1 LLRKGEKA
9 KGEGLKFQLSTSYM
23 EPVYIL
29 GGGRTDFK
37 RNLKKEG
44 KTIRHLITE
53 AGKKAIDDA
62 NIDPAQIQAG
72 AVGNFNAGQ
81 FTKQLQLGAFIP
93 EIDPKLR
100 GIPTMHTEAACASG
114 ALSVLLGAQWVM
126 GGFYDAVLVIG
137 AEQQKTM
144 SSLDGSDVL
153 GAAADYHNEKP
164 EYGDFMFPKLFGR
177 IAQIYIDKYGASEA
191 DLAQVAWKNYAHAKL
206 NPLAQMR
213 DADVTIDYAS
223 QVSEKNPSVAP
234 PLKVT
239 DCSQITDGAASV
251 VLVSRKFLERLGR
264 DPKQMARLLGFGH
277 STDYLPLNKKD
288 APTFSIARKAAEK
301 AFGMANLKP
310 RDMQGAEVHDCFSI
324 TEIVAYEI
332 LGLAEPG
339 KGAELAKSGVT
350 TLPQVRNQKS
360 GTLPFEIPVN
370 TGGGLI
376 GDGHPV
382 GATGVRQVVEAYQH
396 LTGQA
401 GARQIE
407 NAKRFLTFNMGGSL
421 TTSVAMIWGRD

>member
-1 LLRKGEKA
+1 
-9 KGEGLKFQLSTSYM
+9 
-23 EPVYIL
+23 
-29 GGGRTDFK
+29 
-37 RNLKKEG
+37 
-44 KTIRHLITE
+44 
-53 AGKKAIDDA
+53 
-62 NIDPAQIQAG
+62 
-72 AVGNFNAGQ
+72 
-81 FTKQLQLGAFIP
+81 
-93 EIDPKLR
+93 LR

-114 ALSVLLGAQWVM
+114 ALSVLLGAQWIM
-126 GGFYDAVLVIG
+126 GGLYDVVLVVG

-191 DLAQVAWKNYAHAKL
+191 DLATVAWKNYAHAKL

-213 DADVTIDYAS
+213 DADLTLDCAS
-223 QVSEKNPSVAP
+223 QVSDKNPSVAP
-234 PLKVT
+234 PLKVS

-251 VLVSRKFLERLGR
+251 VLVSGKYLEKVGR
-264 DPKQMARLLGFGH
+264 EKNATARLLGFGH
-277 STDYLPLNKKD
+277 TTDYLPLDKKD
-288 APTFSIARKAAEK
+288 APTFSIARRAAEK
-301 AFGMANLKP
+301 AFSMANLKP
-310 RDMQGAEVHDCFSI
+310 RDIQGAEVHDCFSV

-339 KGAELAKSGVT
+339 KGAALARSGAT
-350 TLPQVRNQKS
+350 TLPQVRNEKMS
-360 GTLPFEIPVN
+360 GKIDIEIPVN

-382 GATGVRQVVEAYQH
+382 GATGVRQVFDAYQQI
-396 LTGQA
+396 TAQA

-407 NAKRFLTFNMGGSL
+407 NVRRFLTFNMGGSL
-421 TTSVAMIWGRD
+421 TTSVAMLWGRS

>member
-1 LLRKGEKA
+1 MNE
-9 KGEGLKFQLSTSYM
+9 
-23 EPVYIL
+23 VYIL

-53 AGKKAIDDA
+53 SGKKAIDDA
-62 NIDPAQIQAG
+62 KIDPSEIQAA

-81 FTKQLQLGAFIP
+81 FTKQLHLGAFIP
-93 EIDPKLR
+93 EIDEKLH

-114 ALSVLLGAQWVM
+114 SLSVLLGAQWVM
-126 GGFYDAVLVIG
+126 GGFHDAVLVVG

-153 GAAADYHNEKP
+153 GAAADYHIEKP

-177 IAQIYIDKYGASEA
+177 IAQIYIDKYGASPN
-191 DLAQVAWKNYAHAKL
+191 DLAAIAYKNYAHAKL

-213 DADVTIDYAS
+213 DADLTYDCAS
-223 QVSEKNPSVAP
+223 QVSDKNPSVAP
-234 PLKVT
+234 PLRVS
-239 DCSQITDGAASV
+239 DCSQITDGSAALI
-251 VLVSRKFLERLGR
+251 LVSGKYLDRIGR
-264 DPKQMARLLGFGH
+264 DKSKLPRLLGFA
-277 STDYLPLNKKD
+277 STTDYLALEKKD
-288 APTFSIARKAAEK
+288 APTFSTARKAAEK
-301 AFGMANLKP
+301 AFKMANLKP
-310 RDMQGAEVHDCFSI
+310 REMQGVEVHDCFSI

-339 KGAELAKSGVT
+339 KGAELAKSGAT
-350 TLPQVRNQKS
+350 ALPQVRGEHVS
-360 GTLPFEIPVN
+360 GKIGWEIPVN
-370 TGGGLI
+370 VGGGLI

-382 GATGVRQVVEAYQH
+382 GATGVRQVFEAYQH
-396 LTGQA
+396 LTEQA

-407 NAKRFLTFNMGGSL
+407 GAKKFLTFNMGGSL

>member
-1 LLRKGEKA
+1 
-9 KGEGLKFQLSTSYM
+9 M
-23 EPVYIL
+23 NEPVYIL
-29 GGGRTDFK
+29 GAGRTDFK

-44 KTIRHLITE
+44 KTLRDVIKE
-53 AGKKAIDDA
+53 AGRKALDDA
-62 NIDPAQIQAG
+62 KIDPAEIGAA

-81 FTKQLQLGAFIP
+81 FTKQLHLGAFIP
-93 EIDPKLR
+93 EIDEKLR

-114 ALSVLLGAQWVM
+114 ALSVLLGAHYIM
-126 GGFYDAVLVIG
+126 GGFHDAVLVVG

-153 GAAADYHNEKP
+153 GAAADYHVEKP

-177 IAQIYIDKYGASEA
+177 IAQIYIDKYGATPD
-191 DLAQVAWKNYAHAKL
+191 DLAAVAYKNYAHARL

-213 DADVTIDYAS
+213 EANLTYDHAS

-234 PLKVT
+234 PLRVS
-239 DCSQITDGAASV
+239 DCSQITDGAAGL
-251 VLVSRKFLERLGR
+251 VLVSGKYLDRIGR
-264 DPKQMARLLGFGH
+264 DKSKLPRLLGFGH
-277 STDYLPLNKKD
+277 TTDYLALEKKD
-288 APTFSIARKAAEK
+288 APTFSTARKAAK
-301 AFGMANLKP
+301 QAFAMANLKP
-310 RDMQGAEVHDCFSI
+310 RDLHGAEVHDCFSI

-339 KGAELAKSGVT
+339 KGAELAKSGAT
-350 TLPQVRNQKS
+350 ALPQVRGEHVS
-360 GTLPFEIPVN
+360 GKIDFEIPVN

-382 GATGVRQVVEAYQH
+382 GATGVRQVVEAHQH
-396 LTGQA
+396 LTNQA

-407 NAKRFLTFNMGGSL
+407 GAKKFLTFNMGGSL
-421 TTSVAMIWGRD
+421 TTSVAMIWGTD

>member
-1 LLRKGEKA
+1 MSE
-9 KGEGLKFQLSTSYM
+9 S
-23 EPVYIL
+23 VYIL

-44 KTIRHLITE
+44 KAIRHIIIE

-62 NIDPAQIQAG
+62 KIDPGEIQAG

-114 ALSVLLGAQWVM
+114 ALSVLLGAEWII
-126 GGFYDAVLVIG
+126 GGFYDVVLVIG

-177 IAQIYIDKYGASEA
+177 IAQIYIEKYGATES

-206 NPLAQMR
+206 NPFAQMR
-213 DADVTIDYAS
+213 DADLTLDCAS
-223 QVSEKNPSVAP
+223 QVSDENPSVAP
-234 PLKVT
+234 PLKVS

-251 VLVSRKFLERLGR
+251 LLVSGKIESAFRDSGQCRWRTHRRRPSRGRNRGSPSFRSVSATHRTGWRSPDRKREKIPHVQHGRQPHDFSRHGLGSG
-264 DPKQMARLLGFGH
+264 LSLF
-277 STDYLPLNKKD
+277 
-288 APTFSIARKAAEK
+288 
-301 AFGMANLKP
+301 
-310 RDMQGAEVHDCFSI
+310 
-324 TEIVAYEI
+324 VA
-332 LGLAEPG
+332 
-339 KGAELAKSGVT
+339 
-350 TLPQVRNQKS
+350 Q
-360 GTLPFEIPVN
+360 
-370 TGGGLI
+370 
-376 GDGHPV
+376 
-382 GATGVRQVVEAYQH
+382 
-396 LTGQA
+396 
-401 GARQIE
+401 
-407 NAKRFLTFNMGGSL
+407 
-421 TTSVAMIWGRD
+421 